1 MPPTPALTRGFRRV
15 SGSRLGTWPTCAPPP
30 QAPLWLWAPPESSPP
45 LGVWSAPG
53 PRPPETQLYAQPLP
67 ARLGVR
73 PLPARDPE
81 PVSWTDR
88 AASQGPQGAV
98 EAAVL
103 GGGLRA
109 SPVPAGASGVA
120 PAPRDLLLPR
130 EPPQFPARPQTVPR
144 TPPLR
149 SGQTHV
155 SMTTQ
160 TLRTTEEHRGCRP
173 RTGGGRGAHTSEELS
188 GSGACGS
195 WSGRERG

>member
-1 MPPTPALTRGFRRV
+1 MPPTPALTWGFRQQT
-15 SGSRLGTWPTCAPPP
+15 GNLAHMPPPPP
-30 QAPLWLWAPPESSPP
+30 QAPLWLWAPAESSPP

-53 PRPPETQLYAQPLP
+53 PRAPETQLYAQPLP

-81 PVSWTDR
+81 PVSRTDR

-109 SPVPAGASGVA
+109 SPEPAGASGVA

-160 TLRTTEEHRGCRP
+160 TLRTTED
-173 RTGGGRGAHTSEELS
+173 TVAAGRGR
-188 GSGACGS
+188 
-195 WSGRERG
+195 GREGRTHL